1 MRRSTSLRT
10 ALGYYPPKLCGGATP
25 FQTAWGCL
33 PPPQLRG
40 GERLLEVDAS
50 MAGRSCV
57 PWACGGLVV
66 CVVGA
71 LRGTFRVRPSHLQG
85 SQAAYLEHVCCMLLS
100 LYCPVTCDPY
110 RAVTLPNIGIPH
122 RGTYPYSAPGH
133 THPLFKSPSDVYG
146 WFGGVLHR
154 GRIVQ

>member
-1 MRRSTSLRT
+1 MRMAP
-10 ALGYYPPKLCGGATP
+10 ALLLSPAFPSQHACGRGRGA
-25 FQTAWGCL
+25 AKRRGCGRDSVAEAL
-33 PPPQLRG
+33 
-40 GERLLEVDAS
+40 AS

-154 GRIVQ
+154 ARIVQ